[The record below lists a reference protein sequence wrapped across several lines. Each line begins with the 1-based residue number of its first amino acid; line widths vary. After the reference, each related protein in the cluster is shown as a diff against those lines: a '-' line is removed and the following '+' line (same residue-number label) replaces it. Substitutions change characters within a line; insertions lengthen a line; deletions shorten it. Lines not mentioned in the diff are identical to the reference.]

1 MVYFDTSAL
10 VKLVFDEPGSNLVGE
25 LWDRA
30 SSVVSGQL
38 VYPEARAAAAAAHR
52 NGRLDAGQLRAAVRT
67 IDEIYK
73 ELTKVRVDAP
83 LAKAAGELAERRALR
98 GYDAVHL
105 ASALSINDPDVVLAT
120 WDRALADAAGQEGL
134 AVAPGQ
140 PDRA

>member
-1 MVYFDTSAL
+1 M
-10 VKLVFDEPGSNLVGE
+10 VKLVFDEAGSDLVGE

-52 NGRLDAGQLRAAVRT
+52 NGRLDAAQLRAAVRA
-67 IDEIYK
+67 IDEIYG
-73 ELTKVRVDAP
+73 ELTKVSVDAA
-83 LAKAAGELAERRALR
+83 LARAAGELAERRALR

-105 ASALSINDPDVVLAT
+105 ASALSIDSPDVVLAT
-120 WDRALADAAGQEGL
+120 WDRALADAAGQERL

>member
-1 MVYFDTSAL
+1 M
-10 VKLVFDEPGSNLVGE
+10 KLVFDEAGSDLVGE

-38 VYPEARAAAAAAHR
+38 AYPEARAAAAAAHR
-52 NGRLDAGQLRAAVRT
+52 NGRLDATQLRAAVRA
-67 IDEIYK
+67 IDEIYG
-73 ELTKVRVDAP
+73 ELTKVSVDAA

-105 ASALSINDPDVVLAT
+105 ASALSIDDPDVVLAT

-134 AVAPGQ
+134 AVAPRQ